1 MLIDGHAH
9 THAHARAHTHTQYPL
24 CRRQF
29 YGCVQSLASAVDLVG
44 LRAFTATE
52 YDEDLSAELA
62 GLLAPLASKEVSSID
77 SVSGLLLSGRSIE
90 RPF

>member
-1 MLIDGHAH
+1 
-9 THAHARAHTHTQYPL
+9 
-24 CRRQF
+24 
-29 YGCVQSLASAVDLVG
+29 VQSLASAIDLVA

-62 GLLAPLASKEVSSID
+62 GVLVPLASKEVSSID

-90 RPF
+90 RPS